1 MTSRFGPPVAEARPY
16 QLKVTD
22 RVQSLRD
29 EWLALGERV
38 RHPFATCDWLS
49 LWWRHFGRPRHRLTL
64 ICAPG
69 SDGQLLGVVP
79 WYRSSVAR
87 LRILRSV
94 GHGPSGELGPV
105 IPADSPLS
113 GPELRQQMLPF
124 AGRWDVF
131 LGEECAAPAGSS
143 RWAVGS
149 VDTTTAQCSTSTVSA
164 GPTCLPGRAP
174 SCVNGSVGPNASWA
188 RTTGWSRT
196 RPRSTV
202 TSRPCSICTP
212 RVGGG
217 PRHLPTRG
225 CARSTMTSSGS
236 RWPAAGFGCGL
247 SSCIVNLSP
256 PGMAYGSRARSAP
269 TR

>member
-49 LWWRHFGRPRHRLTL
+49 LWRRHFGRPRHRLTL

-87 LRILRSV
+87 LWILRSV
-94 GHGPSGELGPV
+94 GHGPSGELGLV

-131 LGEECAAPAGSS
+131 LGEEM
-143 RWAVGS
+143 R
-149 VDTTTAQCSTSTVSA
+149 SA
-164 GPTCLPGRAP
+164 GWVEQVGGRLSRHDNSP
-174 SCVNGSVGPNASWA
+174 VLDINGQCWTDLLAGKGAKLQWVRRAERVVGPDH
-188 RTTGWSRT
+188 RLVRT

-212 RVGGG
+212 RIGGG

-225 CARSTMTSSGS
+225 CARSIMTSSGS
-236 RWPAAGFGCGL
+236 RWPAAGFDCGL

-256 PGMAYGSRARSAP
+256 PGMAYGSRARSTP